1 MDLSALLRDEPFRQR
16 EFPVAAQKTFLA
28 HAAVCPLPR
37 VAADAVIAHAQAAT
51 VSGPDDYVAALRQIK
66 AARETCARFLD
77 GSPDE
82 VALLGPTS
90 LGLSLF
96 AGGLDWQ
103 PGDEVVYYAD
113 DYPANVYPWLDLA
126 RRGVVPVAL
135 RPEHPGEITPAVVE
149 AALTPRTRLVAL
161 ASAYFVTGYRIDVD
175 TIGKL
180 LHARGVLFS
189 LDAIQ
194 TLGAFPVSVRHVDF
208 LAADAHKWMLG
219 PLAAGIVYVKREHFA
234 KLRPILLGASNVRS
248 PDFISQPDI
257 QFMDTAARYEPGV
270 LNLGPILGMAA
281 SLEMLL
287 AVGQSEVATRISA
300 SASRL
305 AAALQEQGFLPAGPT
320 AGPNAS
326 GILAV
331 THPTADL
338 SRLFQ
343 TLQEHKVTA
352 SLRHDAQRRAYL
364 RWSPHF
370 YNTEE
375 EIDHAVTTVRAA
387 LGTV

>member
-1 MDLSALLRDEPFRQR
+1 MDLSALLRDESLRQH
-16 EFPVAAQKTFLA
+16 EFPVCAQKTFLA
-28 HAAVCPLPR
+28 HAAVCPVPR
-37 VAADAVIAHAQAAT
+37 VATDAIIAQAQGAT
-51 VSGPDDYVAALRQIK
+51 TSGPDDYVTALRQIK

-103 PGDEVVYYAD
+103 SGDEVVYYAD
-113 DYPANVYPWLDLA
+113 DYPANVYPWTDLV
-126 RRGVVPVAL
+126 RRGVVPVAV
-135 RPEHPGEITPAVVE
+135 RPERPGEITPAVVE

-175 TIGKL
+175 AIGQM
-180 LHARGVLFS
+180 LHARGILFS

-194 TLGAFPVSVRHVDF
+194 TLGAMPVSVRHVDF

-219 PLAAGIVYVKREHFA
+219 PLAAGIVYVKKEHFA
-234 KLRPILLGASNVRS
+234 KLRPILLGASNVKS
-248 PDFISQPDI
+248 PDFISQPEI
-257 QFMDTAARYEPGV
+257 IFTDTAARYEPGV

-281 SLEMLL
+281 SLEMLSS
-287 AVGQSEVATRISA
+287 VGKETVAARISTLV
-300 SASRL
+300 SRL
-305 AAALQEQGFLPAGPT
+305 ATALRLLGFLPAGPT
-320 AGPNAS
+320 EGPNAG

-338 SRLFQ
+338 SRIFQ
-343 TLQEHKVTA
+343 TLQEQRITA

-375 EIDHAVTTVRAA
+375 EIDRAVAVVREAI
-387 LGTV
+387 

>member
-1 MDLSALLRDEPFRQR
+1 MDLSALLRDEDQRRR
-16 EFPVAAQKTFLA
+16 EFPVTAQKTFLA

-37 VAADAVIAHAQAAT
+37 VAADAIIAHAQAAT
-51 VSGPDDYVAALRQIK
+51 VSGPEDYVAALRQIK

-135 RPEHPGEITPAVVE
+135 RPEQPGEITPAVVE

-161 ASAYFVTGYRIDVD
+161 ASAYFVTGYRLDVD
-175 TIGKL
+175 AIGQI
-180 LHARGVLFS
+180 LHARGILFS

-219 PLAAGIVYVKREHFA
+219 PLAAGIVYVKQEHFA
-234 KLRPILLGASNVRS
+234 RLRPLLLGASNVRS
-248 PDFISQPDI
+248 PDFLSQPEI
-257 QFMDTAARYEPGV
+257 VFTDTAARYEPGV
-270 LNLGPILGMAA
+270 LNLGPILGLAA
-281 SLEMLL
+281 SLELL
-287 AVGQSEVATRISA
+287 LSVGQDRVEARIAA
-300 SASRL
+300 SVGKL
-305 AAALQEQGFLPAGPT
+305 AAGLGELGFEPAGPIE
-320 AGPNAS
+320 GPNAC

-331 THPTADL
+331 AHPGADL
-338 SRLFQ
+338 ARLFQ
-343 TLQEHKVTA
+343 TLLEQKITV
-352 SLRHDAQRRAYL
+352 SLRHDARRRAYL

-370 YNTEE
+370 YNTDE
-375 EIDHAVTTVRAA
+375 EIIRAVAAVRGA
-387 LGTV
+387 LR

>member
-1 MDLSALLRDEPFRQR
+1 MDLSALLRDETLRR
-16 EFPVAAQKTFLA
+16 HEFPVCAQKTFLA

-37 VAADAVIAHAQAAT
+37 AAAEAVIAQAQGAT
-51 VSGPDDYVAALRQIK
+51 VSGPEDYVSALRQIK
-66 AARETCARFLD
+66 SARETCARFVD

-103 PGDEVVYYAD
+103 AGDEVVYYAD
-113 DYPANVYPWLDLA
+113 DYPANVYPWTDLA

-135 RPEHPGEITPAVVE
+135 RPERPGEITPEVVE

-175 TIGKL
+175 AIGAM

-194 TLGAFPVSVRHVDF
+194 TLGAVPVSVRHVDF

-219 PLAAGIVYVKREHFA
+219 PLAAGVVYVKKEHFA
-234 KLRPILLGASNVRS
+234 RLRPILLGAASVKS
-248 PDFISQPDI
+248 PDFISQPEI
-257 QFMDTAARYEPGV
+257 VFTDTAARYEPGV
-270 LNLGPILGMAA
+270 LNLGPILGMAT
-281 SLEMLL
+281 SLEMLM
-287 AVGQSEVATRISA
+287 AVGKEAVAARIGA
-300 SASRL
+300 LVERL
-305 AAALQEQGFLPAGPT
+305 AAALRESGFETVGPIE
-320 AGPNAS
+320 GPNAC

-331 THPTADL
+331 THPSADL
-338 SRLFQ
+338 PRLFQ
-343 TLQEHKVTA
+343 TLQDKRITV
-352 SLRHDAQRRAYL
+352 SLRHDARRCAYL
-364 RWSPHF
+364 RWAPHF

-375 EIDHAVTTVRAA
+375 EIAPDAAAVVRAA
-387 LGTV
+387 V

>member
-1 MDLSALLRDEPFRQR
+1 MDLPALLRDETLRQR
-16 EFPVAAQKTFLA
+16 EFPVAARKTFLA

-51 VSGPDDYVAALRQIK
+51 TSGPDDYVTALRQIK
-66 AARETCARFLD
+66 AARETCAKFLD

-126 RRGVVPVAL
+126 RRGVVPIAL
-135 RPEHPGEITPAVVE
+135 KPEHPGEITPAVVE

-175 TIGKL
+175 AIGQL
-180 LHARGVLFS
+180 LHARGILFS

-234 KLRPILLGASNVRS
+234 RLRPILLGASNVKS
-248 PDFISQPDI
+248 PDFISQPEI
-257 QFMDTAARYEPGV
+257 VFTDTAARYEPGV
-270 LNLGPILGMAA
+270 LNLGPILGMVA

-287 AVGQSEVATRISA
+287 AVGQSEVAARISA
-300 SASRL
+300 SVSRL
-305 AAALQEQGFLPAGPT
+305 ADRLAG
-320 AGPNAS
+320 
-326 GILAV
+326 
-331 THPTADL
+331 
-338 SRLFQ
+338 SRLCAGGPRLGPQ
-343 TLQEHKVTA
+343 R
-352 SLRHDAQRRAYL
+352 LRHPRGH
-364 RWSPHF
+364 SPH
-370 YNTEE
+370 
-375 EIDHAVTTVRAA
+375 R
-387 LGTV
+387 

>member
-1 MDLSALLRDEPFRQR
+1 MDLATLLRDEDQR
-16 EFPVAAQKTFLA
+16 RHAFPVTAQKTFLA

-51 VSGPDDYVAALRQIK
+51 TSGPEDYVTALRQIK

-113 DYPANVYPWLDLA
+113 DYPANVYPWTDLA

-135 RPEHPGEITPAVVE
+135 RPERPGEITPAVVA

-161 ASAYFVTGYRIDVD
+161 ASAYFVTGYRLDVD
-175 TIGKL
+175 AIGQL
-180 LHARGVLFS
+180 LHARGILFS

-194 TLGAFPVSVRHVDF
+194 TLGAFPLSVRHVDF

-219 PLAAGIVYVKREHFA
+219 PLAAGIVYVKRAHFA
-234 KLRPILLGASNVRS
+234 RLRPILLGASNVKS
-248 PDFISQPDI
+248 PDFISQREI
-257 QFMDTAARYEPGV
+257 VFTDTAARYEPGV
-270 LNLGPILGMAA
+270 LNLGPTLGMTA
-281 SLEMLL
+281 SLEMLA
-287 AVGQSEVATRISA
+287 AVGQEQVAARIGA
-300 SASRL
+300 SVRRL
-305 AAALQEQGFLPAGPT
+305 ATGLRELGFAPAGPT
-320 AGPNAS
+320 EGPDAC

-331 THPTADL
+331 THPAADL
-338 SRLFQ
+338 PRLFQ
-343 TLQEHKVTA
+343 ILQDQRITA
-352 SLRHDAQRRAYL
+352 SLRHDARRRGYL

-370 YNTEE
+370 YNTDE
-375 EIDHAVTTVRAA
+375 EIDRAIAAVRAA
-387 LGTV
+387 L